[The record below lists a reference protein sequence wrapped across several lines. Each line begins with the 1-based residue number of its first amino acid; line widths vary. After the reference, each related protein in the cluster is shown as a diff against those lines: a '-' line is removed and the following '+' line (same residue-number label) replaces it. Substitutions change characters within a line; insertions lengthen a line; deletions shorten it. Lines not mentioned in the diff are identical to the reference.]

1 MSHLFLKS
9 PSLFF
14 LYQKTLQRV
23 MSGRMV
29 EEGTPKSR
37 PSIKAMKK
45 LAKAVTI
52 NFFRTLENAQRL
64 AATQGALRQ
73 KRMALSQ

>member
-1 MSHLFLKS
+1 
-9 PSLFF
+9 
-14 LYQKTLQRV
+14 

-73 KRMALSQ
+73 KRMALSHKKNELCGILTYPSPIPNSPAQW